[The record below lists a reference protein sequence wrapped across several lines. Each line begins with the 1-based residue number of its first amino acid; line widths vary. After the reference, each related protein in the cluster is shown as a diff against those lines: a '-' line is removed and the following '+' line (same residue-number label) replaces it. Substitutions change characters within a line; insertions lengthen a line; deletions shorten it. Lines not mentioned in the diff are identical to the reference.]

1 MSGSGHGL
9 EQGLE
14 KATIEQFL
22 TELGSASPAPG
33 GGTVA
38 ALAGAQA
45 AALVSMVASL
55 TLAKKK
61 RAVTPAGAAACAG
74 AAASAGAAG
83 SAGAA
88 DLADALSEAQA
99 LIHELSGLGGRDTA
113 AFLEVMA
120 AYRMSR
126 EDPGRG
132 QAIQSALRGA
142 AEVPLEV
149 MRCAIRILPLARM
162 VLEQGIAS
170 ARTDAAVA
178 AIMAHAALQGA
189 ALNAMVNLETIT
201 DQEFVRTTIEEVAA
215 LRKKG
220 AETYSQIVSS
230 VFAGLEDNLVKKTD
244 KE

>member
-9 EQGLE
+9 EQGVE

-61 RAVTPAGAAACAG
+61 RAVTPAGAAAC
-74 AAASAGAAG
+74 
-83 SAGAA
+83 AGAA

-149 MRCAIRILPLARM
+149 MRCAVRILPLARM

-189 ALNAMVNLETIT
+189 ALNAMVNLEAIA
-201 DQEFVRTTIEEVAA
+201 DQEFVRMTIEEVAE
-215 LRKKG
+215 LRKEG

-230 VFAGLEDNLVKKTD
+230 VFAGLEDNLVKRTD

>member
-9 EQGLE
+9 EQGVE

-74 AAASAGAAG
+74 AAASAGAA
-83 SAGAA
+83 

-99 LIHELSGLGGRDTA
+99 LIHELSGLGERDTA

-149 MRCAIRILPLARM
+149 MRCAVRILPLARM

-189 ALNAMVNLETIT
+189 ALNAMVNLEAIA
-201 DQEFVRTTIEEVAA
+201 DQEFVRMTIEEVAA

-220 AETYSQIVSS
+220 TETYSQIVSS
-230 VFAGLEDNLVKKTD
+230 VFAGLEDNLVKRTD